1 MKDINTN
8 TRTKIT
14 PPKNE
19 TKFAIKSGMVNF
31 KEAIGAKELTDKK
44 SGLYRALLAEFLG
57 TMLLNFFGCGSV
69 VTNNVV
75 AISLAFGL
83 TVTAAIQA
91 IGHVSG
97 GHINPAVTFGLMVI
111 GKVPII
117 RGILYVLA
125 QSAGAIAGSA
135 VLRALSAE
143 SMEVSL
149 GVVSLAEGITP
160 VQGLGIEF
168 FLAMI
173 LVMVVCGACDDAKSY
188 SKGIAPVLIG
198 YTVTIGHIIGA
209 GMNPARSL
217 GSSVVM
223 GVFDNHWLY
232 WVGPILGGLAGGL
245 IYTHAV
251 GPAKKEEVSTRQYAT
266 VALEE
271 KEV

>member
-1 MKDINTN
+1 MVDI
-8 TRTKIT
+8 K
-14 PPKNE
+14 
-19 TKFAIKSGMVNF
+19 G
-31 KEAIGAKELTDKK
+31 AIGANELTDKQ

-69 VTNNVV
+69 VTKNVV

-83 TVTAAIQA
+83 TVAAAIQS

-97 GHINPAVTFGLMVI
+97 GHVNPAVTFGLMII

-117 RGILYVLA
+117 RGFLYVLA

-135 VLRALSAE
+135 VLRALSTE

-149 GVVSLAEGITP
+149 GVVSLADGVTP

-168 FLAMI
+168 FLALI
-173 LVMVVCGACDDAKSY
+173 LVMVVCGACDGAKPD
-188 SKGIAPVLIG
+188 SKGIAPLLIG
-198 YTVTIGHIIGA
+198 LSVTVGHLVGVPRTGA

-223 GVFDNHWLY
+223 NAFNDHWLY

-251 GPAKKEEVSTRQYAT
+251 GPAKKEEISTRQYAT
-266 VALEE
+266 VAMEE
-271 KEV
+271 KELQNLTGRKNVHPA